1 MQVRIL
7 DESQN
12 ECEGSDMPK
21 LDLKKVNIGSVQRT
35 GIVDKISQ
43 LGFERLVLQPK
54 KQSLGTAKKA
64 PF

>member
-1 MQVRIL
+1 
-7 DESQN
+7 
-12 ECEGSDMPK
+12 MPK

-43 LGFERLVLQPK
+43 LGCARLVLQPK